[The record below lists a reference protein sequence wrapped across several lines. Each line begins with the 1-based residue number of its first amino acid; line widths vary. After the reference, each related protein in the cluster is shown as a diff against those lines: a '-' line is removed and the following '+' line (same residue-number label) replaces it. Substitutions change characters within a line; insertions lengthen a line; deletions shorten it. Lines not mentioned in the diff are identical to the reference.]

1 MYTLIY
7 LISMSGSIPDELF
20 KAYIVT
26 MILNGKTIDAL
37 NKLSEKYG
45 ISPPKVKIGRIKGH
59 NKALAVYSPRKKTIY
74 IQDPDVFSN
83 PFVVLHEFYHHL
95 RYIDN
100 KHRGTEKHADRYAER
115 FIRAF
120 REVAGKLEE

>member
-1 MYTLIY
+1 MCGN
-7 LISMSGSIPDELF
+7 ISNEDLF
-20 KAYIVT
+20 KAYIVS

-45 ISPPKVKIGRIKGH
+45 ITSPKLKIGRVKGH

-74 IQDPDVFSN
+74 IQDPDVFTN

-100 KHRGTEKHADRYAER
+100 KHRGTEKYADRYAED

-120 REVAGKLEE
+120 REIAYKLGE